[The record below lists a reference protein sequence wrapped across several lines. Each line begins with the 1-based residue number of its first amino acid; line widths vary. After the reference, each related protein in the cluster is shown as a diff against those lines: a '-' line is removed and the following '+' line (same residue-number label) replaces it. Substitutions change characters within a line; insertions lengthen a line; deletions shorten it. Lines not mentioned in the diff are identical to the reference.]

1 MPKIKTHSGFKKRF
15 KVNCNGKVSHKKCGK
30 RHNLSK
36 KGHKRISDLR
46 KSTSLAVGHADLL
59 LRSKAPYQRKLKYKN
74 K

>member
-15 KVNCNGKVSHKKCGK
+15 TVNCNGKVKHKQCGK

-36 KGHKRISDLR
+36 KSSKRIAELR
-46 KSTSLAVGHADLL
+46 KSDALAPSHANLL
-59 LRSKAPYQRKLKYKN
+59 LRSKAPYQRKFKYKN

>member
-15 KVNCNGKVSHKKCGK
+15 KVNCNGKVKHKQCGK

-36 KGHKRISDLR
+36 KGHKRISNLR
-46 KSTSLAVGHADLL
+46 KCTSLAVGHADLL
-59 LRSKAPYQRKLKYKN
+59 LKSKAPYQRKLKYKN

>member
-15 KVNCNGKVSHKKCGK
+15 KVNCNGKINHKQCGK

-36 KGHKRISDLR
+36 KGPKRIANLR
-46 KSTSLAVGHADLL
+46 DSRILDSEPSILL
-59 LRSKAPYQRKLKYKN
+59 LRNKAPYQRKLKYKN